1 MSEKQEMTAKE
12 KLILMIDT
20 LSDNYAVKV
29 IDFIKGLQ
37 AGQTLVEKKEGENY
51 KPTGTEGR

>member
-1 MSEKQEMTAKE
+1 MSEKQEMTIRE
-12 KLILMIDT
+12 KLVLMIDT
-20 LSDNYAVKV
+20 LSENYAVKV

-51 KPTGTEGR
+51 KSTGTEGR

>member
-1 MSEKQEMTAKE
+1 VSEKQEMTIRE
-12 KLILMIDT
+12 KLVLMIDT
-20 LSDNYAVKV
+20 LSENYAVKV